1 MSSRLVLPNL
11 VIAGVGRSGTTAM
24 YQYLIEHPDVCGS
37 KKKEISYFVDAIYG
51 TPLAPIESYA
61 ALFDHHD
68 GERILVEATPSYF
81 SCGRTVAELI
91 DRTLGPEAK
100 IVVSLRDPAVR
111 LVSSYNLYL
120 SRRWIDPGTT
130 LEEYVDMCQRSPSV
144 REGRD
149 ENLQKYQGYHGGFY
163 ADVLP
168 DWISAFGDRLLV
180 VFFER
185 LQADTARLMI
195 ELADWLGIDAAF
207 YGNRDFEIQ
216 NPTQPFRFGPIHR
229 LANAVNDK
237 AEFWLR
243 RRPAL
248 KNALRKMYASVNG
261 VTAPSTG
268 ADAEVRQRLR
278 DIYADSNH
286 RTRALL
292 EACGYTELPSW
303 LSPAS
308 S

>member
-1 MSSRLVLPNL
+1 MSSRLALPNL
-11 VIAGVGRSGTTAM
+11 VIAGVGRAGTTSM
-24 YQYLIEHPDVCGS
+24 FQYLVEHPDVCGS
-37 KKKEISYFVDAIYG
+37 KKKETSYFVDAIYAM
-51 TPLAPIESYA
+51 PLAPIESYA

-91 DRTLGPEAK
+91 NRTLDPDTK
-100 IVVSLRDPAVR
+100 ILVSLRDPVTR

-120 SRRWIDPGTT
+120 SRRWIDSGTT
-130 LEEYVDMCQRSPSV
+130 LEEYVDMCQGSLSV
-144 REGRD
+144 RDGHD
-149 ENLQKYQGYHGGFY
+149 ESSERYQGYHGGFY

-168 DWISAFGDRLLV
+168 DWISVFGDRLLV

-185 LQADTARLMI
+185 LQADTARFMVD
-195 ELADWLGIDAAF
+195 LAEWLEIDAAF
-207 YGNRDFEIQ
+207 YGTRDFQIQ
-216 NPTQPFRFGPIHR
+216 NPTQRFRFGPIHR
-229 LANAVNDK
+229 LASTVNDK

-261 VTAPSTG
+261 VTSPSTG
-268 ADAEVRQRLR
+268 VDTEVRQRLR

-286 RTRALL
+286 RTRVLL
-292 EACGYTELPSW
+292 EACGYTQLPGW
-303 LSPAS
+303 LSPVS
-308 S
+308 G